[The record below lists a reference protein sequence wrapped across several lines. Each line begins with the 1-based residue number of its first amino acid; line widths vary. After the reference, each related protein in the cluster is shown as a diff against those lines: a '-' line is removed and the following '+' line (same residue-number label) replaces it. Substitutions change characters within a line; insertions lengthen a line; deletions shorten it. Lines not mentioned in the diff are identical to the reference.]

1 MTFNVAFF
9 PLRFEFTAREPICF
23 PPAQA
28 ANTLRGALGVILKR
42 IACNYAEVF
51 EPTSDGEGPSGLA
64 DSPRPF
70 VFRARH
76 LDGQTIQSGQ
86 SFHFDLNVFSLDRD
100 VLSGF
105 VKTFAALAHEGLG
118 PGRGKADLES
128 VRRLA
133 AGSLPEEALS
143 AVTEPGSL
151 DLAPLDSAPRKIRV
165 EFLTP
170 TELKH
175 DHRIAARPE
184 FPILF
189 ARIRDRVATLRRLY
203 GEGPLDIDFQ
213 GSGLRA
219 ATVRMTRC
227 EVHRVEATRRST
239 RTGQIHSLGG
249 FVGIA
254 EYEGD
259 LAEFLPYLEAAR
271 WTGVGRQSV
280 WGKGE
285 ISLTALQLPDLR
297 LPSIDI
303 PPPAHS

>member
-1 MTFNVAFF
+1 MTLAFF
-9 PLRFEFTAREPICF
+9 PLRFEFIAREPLCF
-23 PPAQA
+23 SPGKAAPGKA

-42 IACNYAEVF
+42 IACNYAKVF

-64 DSPRPF
+64 DPPRPF

-76 LDGQTIQSGQ
+76 LDGQTIRSGQ
-86 SFHFDLNVFSLDRD
+86 AFHFDLNVFSLDRD

-143 AVTEPGSL
+143 AVTEPASL
-151 DLAPLDSAPRKIRV
+151 DLTPLDSAPRSIRV

-184 FPILF
+184 FSIFF
-189 ARIRDRVATLRRLY
+189 ARIRDRIATLRRL
-203 GEGPLDIDFQ
+203 
-213 GSGLRA
+213 
-219 ATVRMTRC
+219 
-227 EVHRVEATRRST
+227 
-239 RTGQIHSLGG
+239 
-249 FVGIA
+249 
-254 EYEGD
+254 
-259 LAEFLPYLEAAR
+259 
-271 WTGVGRQSV
+271 
-280 WGKGE
+280 
-285 ISLTALQLPDLR
+285 
-297 LPSIDI
+297 
-303 PPPAHS
+303 